1 MTDADRVIRIL
12 EGGYKKNVLRNNGE
26 LVTVTEIIALLQS
39 RQREIDS
46 LRADLEAET
55 RENLRLAEMVKPME
69 ARVMTLDDMWALK
82 FNETV
87 ILEQKISS
95 LLIPAIVRDNIKHDH
110 NLEVLQVVTASTDGT
125 ANAVYDYYGK
135 TWRCWTSHPTDEQRE
150 ATPWQ

>member
-69 ARVMTLDDMWALK
+69 ARVMTLEEVKSCENAMWVDTCNGRGFYAFVLDRMK
-82 FNETV
+82 NG
-87 ILEQKISS
+87 ILE
-95 LLIPAIVRDNIKHDH
+95 V
-110 NLEVLQVVTASTDGT
+110 STRAAYLRLFSG
-125 ANAVYDYYGK
+125 NYGVN
-135 TWRCWTSHPTDEQRE
+135 WRCWTSRPTDEQRE
-150 ATPWQ
+150 AVKWE